1 VSRSGINLDKGSSE
15 FYRDRVTRSVEPV
28 TQPEARLERVLDAA
42 ADLLVR
48 LGYRRVTIEEVA
60 RQARIGKGTVYLHF
74 PTKEALFL
82 AVLLRTHHGVTAR
95 MVARMEA
102 DPAEVLPGR
111 LMRSLYLDI
120 AEDPVTRP
128 LYLGDGEVLGRLAH
142 EAVETLG
149 ELTRRRQEAGRAW
162 FGLLREAGLLR
173 PGDVDAQLYTLSAI
187 STGFYFLDTLP
198 VPGVPTERAV
208 RAELLEQ
215 AVSAALEVPA
225 ALGGAA
231 GIAPAVAELYRSLI
245 DHIDEEWRGRL
256 R

>member
-1 VSRSGINLDKGSSE
+1 
-15 FYRDRVTRSVEPV
+15 VTRSVEPV
-28 TQPEARLERVLDAA
+28 TPPPEARLERVLDVA

-60 RQARIGKGTVYLHF
+60 RQAGIGKGTVYLHF

-82 AVLLRTHHGVTAR
+82 AVLLRIHHGVTAR

-111 LMRSLYLDI
+111 VARSMYLDI
-120 AEDPVTRP
+120 ADDPVTRP

-142 EAVETLG
+142 EAVGTLG
-149 ELTRRRQEAGRAW
+149 ELSRRRQEAGRAW
-162 FGLLREAGLLR
+162 FGLLRDAGLLR
-173 PGDVDAQLYTLSAI
+173 TDRDVDAQLYQLAAI

-198 VPGVPTERAV
+198 VPGAPPERAT

-231 GIAPAVAELYRSLI
+231 GTAPAVAELYRSLI
-245 DHIDEEWRGRL
+245 DHIDEEWRRRL

>member
-1 VSRSGINLDKGSSE
+1 M
-15 FYRDRVTRSVEPV
+15 TRSVEPV
-28 TQPEARLERVLDAA
+28 TPPEEARLDRVLDAA
-42 ADLLVR
+42 ADVLVR

-60 RQARIGKGTVYLHF
+60 RQAGIGKGTVYLHF

-95 MVARMEA
+95 IVARMEA
-102 DPAEVLPGR
+102 DPDEVLPGR
-111 LMRSLYLDI
+111 AMRSLYLDL
-120 AEDPVTRP
+120 AADPVTRP

-142 EAVETLG
+142 EAVGTLG
-149 ELTRRRQEAGRAW
+149 ALTRRRHETGRAW
-162 FGLLREAGLLR
+162 FGLLRDAGLLR
-173 PGDVDAQLYTLSAI
+173 PGDVDGQLYQMSAI

-198 VPGVPTERAV
+198 VPGAPSERV
-208 RAELLEQ
+208 TRAALLEQ

-231 GIAPAVAELYRSLI
+231 GIAPAVAQLYRSLI
-245 DHIDEEWRGRL
+245 DHIDEEWRSRL

>member
-1 VSRSGINLDKGSSE
+1 
-15 FYRDRVTRSVEPV
+15 VTRSVEPV
-28 TQPEARLERVLDAA
+28 TPPEDRLERVLDAA

-82 AVLLRTHHGVTAR
+82 VVLLRTHHGVTAR

-111 LMRSLYLDI
+111 SVRSLYLDI
-120 AEDPVTRP
+120 AGDPVTRP

-149 ELTRRRQEAGRAW
+149 ALTRRRQEVGRAW